1 MNERGR
7 KGGVSWIWV
16 QRRDTHTHTNVFQ
29 GVSDNGSRNEGN
41 LKVLEE
47 VRRLP
52 ERADPADLWDLA
64 Q

>member
-1 MNERGR
+1 MQQIHMHHTDTHIRHMTH
-7 KGGVSWIWV
+7 
-16 QRRDTHTHTNVFQ
+16 THTHTNVFQ

>member
-1 MNERGR
+1 MTH
-7 KGGVSWIWV
+7 
-16 QRRDTHTHTNVFQ
+16 THTHTNVFQ